1 MNNKDRVSPED
12 NGHFTEAQ
20 SQEQKLQTMISA
32 LWERSRH
39 TVVERAALL
48 RTAGDLL
55 SDNGLDQATQQ
66 KAVDSA
72 HKLAGVLG
80 TFGLPTGY
88 RPGSGGGSAVWSI
101 HATWQGRDRTAAA
114 PVGRVDPSDRPRAR
128 WSGLKVSTESRRL
141 KQPPGLKPRGLFR
154 SVSAGLKTRF
164 PGLKSG
170 AGTTISPYPWQPP
183 GLKAPQGVARMK
195 P

>member
-1 MNNKDRVSPED
+1 MNNKNRVSPDD
-12 NGHFTEAQ
+12 NGHSTEAQ

-55 SDNGLDQATQQ
+55 SDNSLDQATQQ

-80 TFGLPTGY
+80 TFGLPQGTDLAREAEVLFGQST
-88 RPGSGGGSAVWSI
+88 PL
-101 HATWQGRDRTAAA
+101 GRDEIDRLQLLLAELTRLIDRG
-114 PVGRVDPSDRPRAR
+114 PVGPA
-128 WSGLKVSTESRRL
+128 
-141 KQPPGLKPRGLFR
+141 
-154 SVSAGLKTRF
+154 
-164 PGLKSG
+164 
-170 AGTTISPYPWQPP
+170 
-183 GLKAPQGVARMK
+183 
-195 P
+195 